1 DVAGCEYAGRRA
13 LQLRWAAPAAALADP
28 QSRPCRE
35 LHVGRDPGADHDR
48 IRREF
53 EPGPRD
59 YLRHAA
65 VALEALQLVATVHA
79 HAVAFEQLLEEASC
93 ARTEA
98 PFKRGLLLHDDRAVL
113 AQHRQRGRDL
123 AADVGAA
130 DH

>member
-1 DVAGCEYAGRRA
+1 M
-13 LQLRWAAPAAALADP
+13 
-28 QSRPCRE
+28 
-35 LHVGRDPGADHDR
+35 
-48 IRREF
+48 
-53 EPGPRD
+53 
-59 YLRHAA
+59 
-65 VALEALQLVATVHA
+65 HA

-130 DH
+130 DHHDLFSVGDSFADRVGIAECAQVVHVLELASGHIQAAHVGPCGDQRLAELDLLAAR